1 MTRLKVP
8 KPHRT
13 PMDDAEETE
22 VAPLP
27 VEPDEGLV
35 MPMIPD
41 DPEHDRVID
50 PE

>member
-1 MTRLKVP
+1 MTRLKMP

-13 PMDDAEETE
+13 PMDESEESE
-22 VAPLP
+22 GAPLP

-35 MPMIPD
+35 PPMIPD
-41 DPEHDRVID
+41 DPEYDRLID